1 MDSQQWGQVVQA
13 FNALVDLTATQRASL
28 LDAVCGGDSG
38 IRAEVE
44 SMLRAHD
51 LDPDFLNGAPP
62 LALPASPVAVD
73 LEGSE
78 IGAYRVLHRIGGG
91 GMGDVYLAQRSLDQ
105 IEQTVALKVVQRA
118 AATTPVLHRFLRERR
133 ILASLD
139 HPHICRLLDTGVTAD
154 GRPYLV
160 MPFLEAA
167 LPVTLYCDQQQL
179 DIRSRVALFETVCA
193 AVHHAHQHL
202 VVHADL
208 KPANI
213 LVTPHGQA
221 MLLDFGISRLL
232 RGESGDSQTTLMSAD
247 APRPLTPEFASPEQ
261 LRGEMPSTASDIYS
275 LGIVLHELLCGSR
288 PYAVDPDSTERTLGR
303 IERATPKP
311 STQCA
316 DAAIERATTAPRL
329 RAMLRGDLDN
339 IVAKALHPDPTQRYG
354 SVSAL
359 GDDLRRWSHGL
370 PVLAHAPS
378 VRYQMRKF
386 VGRHRLAVG
395 SAALTLIAL
404 IGFATT
410 VSVLALRI
418 NRQADQLRVER
429 DRAESVVRFMADL
442 FNTTNPM
449 VPDGG
454 APSAEQ
460 MLDRGKRL
468 SASLG
473 EDERMTV
480 LTVIGGAYTGLG
492 LYEPARATLT
502 QALQLPEARD
512 GSLAHTAMLREL
524 ATLDYRLDHLEQAD
538 QAAQQA
544 YASAQQLLA
553 PDDLRLVP
561 YLNTLG
567 MTAMDSG
574 RTEEAEA
581 LLRRAIALRQ
591 TTPGYDSNQD
601 YAESLR
607 ALGDILHTVER
618 FDEADAVYGE
628 AIRVYTRSAG
638 PDFPLIAITLNN
650 QSAMLRKQG
659 RIEDALNGYVRARDI
674 AVKSFGLQHPFV
686 GVVTNNIARLHLRLD
701 QLDASRTAFA
711 EGVEINRA
719 ALPSGH
725 PTTARSLGGFGEA
738 LLLLHQPGA
747 AVQPLRESFEV
758 FEAAGRGDSAEA
770 LETLMLAAQAL
781 IESGDRAEGLVLLRR
796 GTTRTW
802 ALFEPDHGTR
812 KMYQTYIDSL
822 SLDATQLLEPLPEE
836 GT

>member
-1 MDSQQWGQVVQA
+1 VESQQWRKVVQA
-13 FNALVDLTATQRASL
+13 FNALVDLAATQRASL
-28 LDAVCGGDSG
+28 LDAVCGGDAG

-44 SMLRAHD
+44 SMLSAHD
-51 LDPDFLNGAPP
+51 SDPEFLNDAP
-62 LALPASPVAVD
+62 LALPSGAATVD

-91 GMGDVYLAQRSLDQ
+91 GMGDVYLAQRNLDQ
-105 IEQTVALKVVQRA
+105 IEQPVALKVVQRA

-139 HPHICRLLDTGVTAD
+139 HPHICRLLDTGVTTD

-160 MPFLEAA
+160 MPYLEAA
-167 LPVTLYCDQQQL
+167 RPITQYCDQHRL
-179 DIRSRVALFETVCA
+179 DIRRRVALLETVCA

-232 RGESGDSQTTLMSAD
+232 RGERGDSQTTLMSAD

-261 LRGEMPSTASDIYS
+261 LRGEMPTTASDVYS

-288 PYAVDPDSTERTLGR
+288 PYAVDPESTERTLAL
-303 IERATPKP
+303 IERATPRP

-316 DAAIERATTAPRL
+316 DAATERATTGTRL
-329 RAMLRGDLDN
+329 RALLRGDLDN
-339 IVAKALHPDPTQRYG
+339 IVAKALHPEPARRYG

-359 GDDLRRWSHGL
+359 SDDLRRWAQGL
-370 PVLAHAPS
+370 PVMAHAPS

-410 VSVLALRI
+410 VSILALRI
-418 NRQADQLRVER
+418 TRQADQLRVER

-460 MLDRGKRL
+460 MLDRGVRL

-473 EDERMTV
+473 AEERMQA

-492 LYEPARATLT
+492 RYEPARATLDT
-502 QALQLPEARD
+502 ALALPEVEA
-512 GSLAHTAMLREL
+512 GSLAHAAMLREL
-524 ATLDYRLDHLEQAD
+524 ATLDYRMDQLEPAD
-538 QAAQQA
+538 AAAGRA
-544 YASAQQLLA
+544 YAEASALLA
-553 PDDLRLVP
+553 EDDLRLVP
-561 YLNTLG
+561 YLNTFG

-574 RTEEAEA
+574 RTDEAES
-581 LLRRAIALRQ
+581 LLRRAIALRR
-591 TTPGYDSNQD
+591 TIPGYQDNQE
-601 YAESLR
+601 YADSLR
-607 ALGDILHTVER
+607 ALADILHTVER
-618 FDEADAVYGE
+618 FDEAGGVYDE
-628 AIRVYTRSAG
+628 AIEVYTRSVG

-650 QSAMLRKQG
+650 QSAMLRKQN
-659 RIEDALNGYVRARDI
+659 RIEDALTGYERARDI
-674 AVKSFGLQHPFV
+674 AIKTFGEQHPFV
-686 GVVTNNIARLHLRLD
+686 GVVTNNVGRLNLRLD
-701 QLDASRTAFA
+701 RRDAALAAFRH
-711 EGVEINRA
+711 GVVINRA
-719 ALPSGH
+719 ALPPSH
-725 PTTARSLGGFGEA
+725 PTLARSLGGFGEV
-738 LLLLHQPGA
+738 LLLLRQPGEA
-747 AVQPLRESFEV
+747 AKPLRESFDV
-758 FEAAGRGDSAEA
+758 FEAGGRGDSAEA

-781 IESGDRAEGLVLLRR
+781 IESGNRTDGLALLRR
-796 GTTRTW
+796 GTIRTW
-802 ALFEPDHGTR
+802 ALFQPDHATR
-812 KMYQTYIDSL
+812 KMYQTYLDSL
-822 SLDATQLLEPLPEE
+822 SLDAGKLLDPVTE
-836 GT
+836 TDA